1 MLFRCTRQH
10 IRSFLQLA
18 GCLTPVFGTFEFRL
32 HSKPIFLCLIAFRV
46 LNINHISIAVVA
58 FFYAGVDQPNRMS
71 TEETL
76 LQPCT
81 LYSQL
86 LLTYSQKCCFFSLP
100 HSSFVNIFSALLS
113 HISMFSLSFSLPRTI
128 LICHCTSNSG
138 SSKIGLWTIMSSASL
153 YSYEGNEI
161 FYSG

>member
-32 HSKPIFLCLIAFRV
+32 HSKPIFLCLIAFKV

-86 LLTYSQKCCFFSLP
+86 LLTYSQKCVFFPSLTVVLLTFSLHYFLTFP
-100 HSSFVNIFSALLS
+100 C
-113 HISMFSLSFSLPRTI
+113 SLSLSTKDNIDMSLHLQFWELKDWIMDHNELSLP
-128 LICHCTSNSG
+128 L
-138 SSKIGLWTIMSSASL
+138 
-153 YSYEGNEI
+153 
-161 FYSG
+161 